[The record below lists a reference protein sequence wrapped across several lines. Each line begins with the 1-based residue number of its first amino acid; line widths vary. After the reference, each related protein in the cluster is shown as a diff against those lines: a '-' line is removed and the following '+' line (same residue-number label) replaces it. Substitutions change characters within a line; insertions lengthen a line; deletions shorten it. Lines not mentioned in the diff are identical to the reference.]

1 MSAQIE
7 AMTEATGGEEALAIL
22 VKSVGV
28 VVQLIVGVHV
38 DAEILENIRSLSDV
52 IELLLLLI
60 TVSIGIHLLFSVH
73 VESSFRWVG
82 SAVSCCDLI
91 SSISSRTT
99 LL

>member
-60 TVSIGIHLLFSVH
+60 TVSIGIHLLFNVH